1 VAAVMDYRAPT
12 GTQVQLRP
20 IPWGRRDQALG
31 FGVCEAIARATPPTV
46 IPANPLLHSR
56 LRGWMLSHG
65 IAK

>member
-1 VAAVMDYRAPT
+1 
-12 GTQVQLRP
+12 
-20 IPWGRRDQALG
+20 LG